1 MEKKQNTKVEEFIA
15 DWMLDDDMKYLQR
28 MEDLIIVANET
39 GRQDLIAGYEKNIND
54 YEFRES
60 I

>member
-28 MEDLIIVANET
+28 MEDLIIVDNET